1 MFKLLILLVV
11 LVSVLC
17 KELIKFPLNKKDNR
31 EFVAGILA
39 RGMKGIRSNVKL
51 GKEGSVVINDYENS
65 QYYGQGNTIHNHK
78 YHYYYY
84 YHNYHNYHHHYH

>member
-17 KELIKFPLNKKDNR
+17 KDLIRFPLDKKDNR

-39 RGMKGIRSNVKL
+39 RGMKGIRSTVKL

-65 QYYGQGNTIHNHK
+65 QYYGQGNSSYNHQTHHIIITIITII
-78 YHYYYY
+78 
-84 YHNYHNYHHHYH
+84 